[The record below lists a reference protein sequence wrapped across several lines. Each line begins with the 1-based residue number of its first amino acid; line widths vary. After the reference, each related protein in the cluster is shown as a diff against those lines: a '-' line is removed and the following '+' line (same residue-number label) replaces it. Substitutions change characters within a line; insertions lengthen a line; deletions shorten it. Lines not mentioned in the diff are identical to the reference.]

1 MEAIRDGLLPPAPI
15 AMLMQFDIR
24 ALEEGR
30 VEFGCT
36 LDESV
41 YNPIGVV
48 HGGLVCT
55 LLDTVAG
62 CAVHTTLPAGVAYT
76 SIELKVNYLRAV
88 HATSGPLTA
97 IGRVVKPGRRVAFA
111 EGEVL
116 DARAGRWRRRP
127 VPCWCSRSPPEPAHP
142 LRGAVPFKPPGRS
155 ADHSEGDEWDGTAR
169 AGTRAAPVAPR
180 PGGVHQRPHRRP
192 ARPRR
197 RPRPRRSSAT
207 AVPARRPPAWWA
219 MALALRRDRHVRAER
234 PGPPRDPDASP

>member
-1 MEAIRDGLLPPAPI
+1 MVTAAGARERSGLETLEAVRDGLLPQPPI
-15 AMLMQFDIR
+15 AMLMQFEIR

-76 SIELKVNYLRAV
+76 SIELKVNYLRPV
-88 HATSGPLTA
+88 HHNSGPLTA

-116 DARAGRWRRRP
+116 DAQGRA
-127 VPCWCSRSPPEPAHP
+127 V
-142 LRGAVPFKPPGRS
+142 
-155 ADHSEGDEWDGTAR
+155 
-169 AGTRAAPVAPR
+169 
-180 PGGVHQRPHRRP
+180 
-192 ARPRR
+192 
-197 RPRPRRSSAT
+197 AT
-207 AVPARRPPAWWA
+207 ASSSLLVFPLPAA
-219 MALALRRDRHVRAER
+219 
-234 PGPPRDPDASP
+234 